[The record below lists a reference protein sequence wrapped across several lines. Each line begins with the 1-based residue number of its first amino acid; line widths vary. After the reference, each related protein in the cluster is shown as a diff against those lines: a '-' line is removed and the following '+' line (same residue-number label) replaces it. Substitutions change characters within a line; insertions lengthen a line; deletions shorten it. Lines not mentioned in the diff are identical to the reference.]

1 MSMEMETRE
10 ALRVVPVT
18 LDQAGR
24 FIEVFH
30 RHHRRLKAHKFSVG
44 VARES
49 DGLLVGV
56 AIIGRPV
63 ARPLDDGQTLEVSRT
78 CTDGTANANSMLYGA
93 AWRTA
98 KGMGYTRLITY
109 TQEGESGASL
119 RGAGWTML
127 DVRRPRGGWNTPSRE
142 RDDKHQTK
150 IPRMLWG
157 VGDTRRFSDPGTCN
171 ETPPVVVPHGNE
183 TRCEAPGCGTV
194 LEQPS
199 TGRRRRFCSG
209 RCRVRAHRKQKAPAA

>member
-1 MSMEMETRE
+1 M
-10 ALRVVPVT
+10 VPVS

-24 FIEVFH
+24 FIEAFH
-30 RHHRRLKAHKFSVG
+30 RHHRRMKAHKFSVG

-63 ARPLDDGQTLEVSRT
+63 ARAFDDGRTLEVSRS

-98 KGMGYTRLITY
+98 RGMGYTRLITY
-109 TQEGESGASL
+109 TQAGESGASL

-127 DVRRPRGGWNTPSRE
+127 GVRRPRSGWNMPGRE
-142 RDDKHQTK
+142 RDDKHQTD

-157 VGDTRRFSDPGTCN
+157 IGDTRRFTEPGTCN
-171 ETPPVVVPHGNE
+171 ETVGIGNE
-183 TRCEAPGCGTV
+183 TRCGAPGCGTV
-194 LEQPS
+194 IEQPS
-199 TGRRRRFCSG
+199 TGRRRRYCSG
-209 RCRVRAHRKQKAPAA
+209 KCRVRAHRSQAR